1 MGIFDKLFGD
11 KKQPEQ
17 VKQVQ
22 PLQHI
27 EDWDTYFTNVDNQLG
42 SILVDLGIAK
52 IAPIAEKPTL
62 IWISIKMNAPREDGL
77 SSNEESEKLY
87 EIEDHLAD
95 QLKSKMDSTYIGRL
109 TSEGN
114 RDLYFYFDNRLLFD
128 KAISDVMVNYPD
140 YEYDFGTK
148 DDSEWS
154 VYLDFLFPLPQQYQA
169 IQNRR
174 VLTNLESNGDDHNKA
189 REVDHYLYFNTE
201 DGREN
206 FVSSIQNESF
216 TVRNKDTK
224 TEGDHRY
231 MLHLTV
237 FEPVDYDSIN
247 KRTIGLSESSANF
260 NGIYDGWGCPI
271 VK

>member
-1 MGIFDKLFGD
+1 MGIFNKLFGD
-11 KKQPEQ
+11 KKLPEQ
-17 VKQVQ
+17 ENPAQ
-22 PLQHI
+22 PLPYT
-27 EDWDTYFTNVDNQLG
+27 EDWDTYFTNVDHQLG
-42 SILVDLGIAK
+42 SIMVDLGIAK
-52 IAPIAEKPTL
+52 IAPLKEKPVL
-62 IWISIKMNAPREDGL
+62 IWVSIKMNAPREDGL

-87 EIEDHLAD
+87 EIEDHLAE
-95 QLKSKMDSTYIGRL
+95 QLKNKMESIYIGRL
-109 TSEGN
+109 TSQGN

-148 DDSEWS
+148 EDPEWS
-154 VYLDFLFPLPQQYQA
+154 VYLDFLFPLPPQYQA
-169 IQNRR
+169 MQNRR
-174 VLTNLESNGDDHNKA
+174 VLGNLESNGDDHNKP

-206 FVSSIQNESF
+206 FVSSIQDKEF

-224 TEGDHRY
+224 TEGNHRF

-237 FEPVDYDSIN
+237 FEPVDYDRIN
-247 KRTIGLSESSANF
+247 ERTINLSESVANF